1 MILKDGKK
9 KKIVKDILVYRNVV
23 CPPVEPLNI
32 IRLKN
37 KKEMVLS
44 GSTFFNVSTILVS
57 V

>member
-1 MILKDGKK
+1 MAKK
-9 KKIVKDILVYRNVV
+9 NVKDVLVYRNVV
-23 CPPVEPLNI
+23 CPPVETLNI

-44 GSTFFNVSTILVS
+44 SSTFFNVSTVLVS